1 MERRYGAD
9 RNHFITLEDEYEK
22 RTAFSAYYKDWP
34 RHPEQKGISFWIF
47 LLFSSVLFC
56 LRQFSSELLSHFLS
70 GFLLSVHGRAMYT
83 LWSFR
88 SSPFQPSKEQLF
100 CPALSGSM
108 GNTAAGAFSP
118 PGRFFPAVFQCR
130 RSCRI
135 TGQCCLWS
143 APLSRIPGYS
153 KG

>member
-1 MERRYGAD
+1 MKKEQHFQLTIETGPAIQNRR
-9 RNHFITLEDEYEK
+9 
-22 RTAFSAYYKDWP
+22 AYLF
-34 RHPEQKGISFWIF
+34 GFFCSF
-47 LLFSSVLFC
+47 LLFC

-130 RSCRI
+130 RSCRK